1 MLYFLSDHYYQSIPC
16 LNEMGA
22 SWMLSD
28 KHYPIALNNF
38 SMKDMK
44 GVISSERLAIAF
56 NDKTSTNEINCLL
69 KKLSHDTD
77 VQAEPDFELNVEKI
91 FSHSKIN

>member
-1 MLYFLSDHYYQSIPC
+1 MTRLKGANQSTCHAVFLSDHYYQSIPC

-69 KKLSHDTD
+69 KSYLMTQMYKLS
-77 VQAEPDFELNVEKI
+77 QILN
-91 FSHSKIN
+91 